1 MLLTLTELT
10 FVDCDD
16 YEIVRQGYNAR
27 HGHFYLYVFDVK
39 EVIRYSTSKQP
50 TTRIA
55 IYYSQFPSLRDQL
68 QIITAYPYEL
78 IFKHSSTFYMIVLFC
93 FLFLIRTFFL

>member
-39 EVIRYSTSKQP
+39 EVIRYSKSKQL